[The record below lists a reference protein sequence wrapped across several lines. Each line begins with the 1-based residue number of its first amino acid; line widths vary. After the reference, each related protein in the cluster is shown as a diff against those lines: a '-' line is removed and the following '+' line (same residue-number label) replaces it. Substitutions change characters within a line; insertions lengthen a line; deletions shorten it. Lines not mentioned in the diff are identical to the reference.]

1 MPAQYLLFGSQ
12 VPATDGLFF
21 ALFPD
26 EAAAAQLARTAQ
38 QLRIRHRIDAPVFA
52 PDRFFVSLL
61 GLGAHAGLPPAF
73 VGGAFDAAAAIA
85 AAPFEVAFDRA
96 VSFLGRPRPLVLCSE
111 DDIPELI
118 AFQRGLGDAIQKAGL
133 GRAKPQYT
141 PHVTM
146 LYDERAIE
154 DHAVEP
160 VIWTV
165 RDFVLVHSLRGKGQH
180 NILGR
185 WSLRDPLSLA
195 S

>member
-1 MPAQYLLFGSQ
+1 MRAEFSHFGFEA
-12 VPATDGLFF
+12 PATDGLFF

-38 QLRIRHRIDAPVFA
+38 QLCIRHRLDARAFA
-52 PDRFFVSLL
+52 PERFHVSLL
-61 GLGAHAGLPPAF
+61 GFGAHAGLPPDLVA
-73 VGGAFDAAAAIA
+73 GAADAAAAIA
-85 AAPFEVAFDRA
+85 AAPFDVTFDRA

-118 AFQRGLGDAIQKAGL
+118 AFQRALGHAIQKRGL

-154 DHAVEP
+154 DHAIEP
-160 VIWTV
+160 VRWTV
-165 RDFVLVHSLRGKGQH
+165 RDFVLVHSLRGQSRY
-180 NILGR
+180 NFLGR
-185 WSLRDPLSLA
+185 WPLGGPLSPA

>member
-1 MPAQYLLFGSQ
+1 MRAQHSCFGFEA
-12 VPATDGLFF
+12 PATDGLFF

-26 EAAAAQLARTAQ
+26 EDAAAQLAKTAR
-38 QLRIRHRIDAPVFA
+38 QLCIRHRLDARAVSA
-52 PDRFFVSLL
+52 DRLHVSLL
-61 GLGAHAGLPPAF
+61 GFGAYAGLPPAL

-85 AAPFEVAFDRA
+85 AAPFEVIFDRA

-118 AFQRGLGDAIQKAGL
+118 AFQRGLGHAVQKVGL
-133 GRAKPQYT
+133 GRAKQQYV

-154 DHAVEP
+154 DHTIEP
-160 VIWTV
+160 VRWTV
-165 RDFVLVHSLRGKGQH
+165 RDFVLVHSLRGKSQY

-185 WSLRDPLSLA
+185 WSLGDPLSLA

>member
-1 MPAQYLLFGSQ
+1 MHAEFSHSGFEA
-12 VPATDGLFF
+12 PATDGLFF
-21 ALFPD
+21 AVFPG
-26 EAAAAQLARTAQ
+26 EAAAAQLTKTAQ
-38 QLRIRHRIDAPVFA
+38 QLCIRHRLDARAFRPE
-52 PDRFFVSLL
+52 RFHVSLF
-61 GLGAHAGLPPAF
+61 GFGGYAGLPPAL
-73 VGGAFDAAAAIA
+73 VGGAFDAAATVA
-85 AAPFEVAFDRA
+85 AAPFEVTFDRA

-118 AFQRGLGDAIQKAGL
+118 AFQRNLGHAIEKVGL

-160 VIWTV
+160 VRWTV
-165 RDFVLVHSLRGKGQH
+165 RDFVLVQSLRGKGQY

-185 WSLRDPLSLA
+185 WSLCDPLSPA
-195 S
+195 R